1 MKMPLCFG
9 DSTDEI
15 EHKLRG
21 VVAETSA
28 LSLSREITFCKQILT
43 VNLKELLFSAVGSVK
58 KW

>member
-21 VVAETSA
+21 GVAETSA
-28 LSLSREITFCKQILT
+28 LSLSREITFCKQNVLT
-43 VNLKELLFSAVGSVK
+43 VNLKELFYFLL
-58 KW
+58 